1 MSDDNVTKLTVEQ
14 GMLQGVEREGVYTYK
29 NIPYAASISGEN
41 RWRPPQPPARW
52 TGVRDASEAG
62 SICAQPDISVPAWL
76 CGRAGAA
83 LTSKISLTG
92 PFGDDCLNL
101 NVWTPSPDPD
111 AKLPVMF
118 WIHGGGFM
126 QGSGTIP
133 LYDGAELAKKGV
145 VVVTINYRLG
155 LAGVLAAPD
164 YFDGDFATPNR
175 GFLDQVKALHWVKQ
189 NIRQFGGDP
198 DKITIFGESAGG
210 LGVSVLLASPATKG
224 LFQRAI
230 LMSGAPESGASLA
243 DHQMLAADFLKKV
256 GIKKG
261 DAAALS
267 QVFPQQ
273 LVKWYD
279 IADKIA
285 RGAGGQ
291 YGNLSKG
298 LGGAPNALQT
308 DFQPV
313 PILDALAN
321 GQAKDIDLM
330 LGTTKDEARF
340 FSLILPGP
348 VRLSSR
354 LCLKWLGS
362 FAGPN
367 KSAKQL
373 VKEYSMLMPEASRH
387 LIREQVI
394 TDIVFRRGT
403 VRAACAHARTN
414 PGRTFLYQLEWPS
427 PALDAF
433 HGVELGMVFQT
444 LEEFEEL
451 YGDIEDV
458 RRFSS
463 QVSDAWVNF
472 AKYGTPSA
480 PGLPVWEAFEEE
492 KRASMVLNTRSEI
505 QYSTDREKENVWG
518 PRQRGATV

>member
-1 MSDDNVTKLTVEQ
+1 M
-14 GMLQGVEREGVYTYK
+14 
-29 NIPYAASISGEN
+29 
-41 RWRPPQPPARW
+41 
-52 TGVRDASEAG
+52 
-62 SICAQPDISVPAWL
+62 
-76 CGRAGAA
+76 
-83 LTSKISLTG
+83 
-92 PFGDDCLNL
+92 
-101 NVWTPSPDPD
+101 
-111 AKLPVMF
+111 
-118 WIHGGGFM
+118 
-126 QGSGTIP
+126 
-133 LYDGAELAKKGV
+133 
-145 VVVTINYRLG
+145 VTINYRLG
-155 LAGVLAAPD
+155 LAGFLAAPD

-285 RGAGGQ
+285 QGAGGQ

-298 LGGAPNALQT
+298 FGGAPNALQT

-340 FSLILPGP
+340 F
-348 VRLSSR
+348 R
-354 LCLKWLGS
+354 
-362 FAGPN
+362 
-367 KSAKQL
+367 
-373 VKEYSMLMPEASRH
+373 
-387 LIREQVI
+387 
-394 TDIVFRRGT
+394 
-403 VRAACAHARTN
+403 
-414 PGRTFLYQLEWPS
+414 
-427 PALDAF
+427 
-433 HGVELGMVFQT
+433 
-444 LEEFEEL
+444 
-451 YGDIEDV
+451 
-458 RRFSS
+458 
-463 QVSDAWVNF
+463 
-472 AKYGTPSA
+472 
-480 PGLPVWEAFEEE
+480 
-492 KRASMVLNTRSEI
+492 
-505 QYSTDREKENVWG
+505 
-518 PRQRGATV
+518 